1 MENYL
6 QFVTFSDLAVSVSYC
21 SLLIILPEFPLLL
34 YEYFIT
40 VFNIV
45 YLEKIN
51 QICWLF
57 YWKVHLVNYFLR
69 HKRDLI
75 HPWCMGICFIEH
87 NHVWLYSKGVM
98 VVMKRLFELWCRG
111 FIIKYHSYCM
121 AQTQCI
127 FDWKKSLPNNY
138 VTIRRGNSFP

>member
-1 MENYL
+1 MEVSCNLYYDLLFLENHNICAYFRITFFFENYL
-6 QFVTFSDLAVSVSYC
+6 QFVTFSDLAVSVSYY
-21 SLLIILPEFPLLL
+21 SLLTEFPLLL

-75 HPWCMGICFIEH
+75 YYWWESVSLNKTMCD
-87 NHVWLYSKGVM
+87 
-98 VVMKRLFELWCRG
+98 
-111 FIIKYHSYCM
+111 
-121 AQTQCI
+121 CI
-127 FDWKKSLPNNY
+127 L
-138 VTIRRGNSFP
+138 RE

>member
-1 MENYL
+1 MQNLYILAYFRIIFIFGGNYL
-6 QFVTFSDLAVSVSYC
+6 QFVIFTDLAASDSFC
-21 SLLIILPEFPLLL
+21 SLLLILPEFPLLL
-34 YEYFIT
+34 HEYFIT

-75 HPWCMGICFIEH
+75 HSWWESVSSNKTMCD
-87 NHVWLYSKGVM
+87 
-98 VVMKRLFELWCRG
+98 
-111 FIIKYHSYCM
+111 
-121 AQTQCI
+121 CI
-127 FDWKKSLPNNY
+127 L
-138 VTIRRGNSFP
+138 RE